1 MQKIYLFIL
10 LFFLSFSNVYSQE
23 NAIVVDINYL
33 LENSKKGKAL
43 KNKISKKRENNNK
56 KFSEKEKS
64 LKEKEKKLISQKNVL
79 SKNDF
84 DNQLKIFQDEVKKY
98 NDQKQKKNNELRIYR
113 NESLSKLITEINSI
127 IIDYA
132 KKNNVHIAI
141 DKKYV
146 LLIKTDSDVTKNILE
161 ILDK

>member
-1 MQKIYLFIL
+1 MQKIYIFIL
-10 LFFLSFSNVYSQE
+10 LFFLFFSNIYSQD

-33 LENSKKGKAL
+33 IENSKKGKAL
-43 KNKISKKRENNNK
+43 KNEISKKRENNNK

-98 NDQKQKKNNELRIYR
+98 NDQKQKK
-113 NESLSKLITEINSI
+113 K
-127 IIDYA
+127 
-132 KKNNVHIAI
+132 
-141 DKKYV
+141 
-146 LLIKTDSDVTKNILE
+146 
-161 ILDK
+161 

>member
-10 LFFLSFSNVYSQE
+10 LFFLSFSNVYSQD

-43 KNKISKKRENNNK
+43 KNEISKKRENNNK

-146 LLIKTDSDVTKNILE
+146 LLIKTDSDVTENILE